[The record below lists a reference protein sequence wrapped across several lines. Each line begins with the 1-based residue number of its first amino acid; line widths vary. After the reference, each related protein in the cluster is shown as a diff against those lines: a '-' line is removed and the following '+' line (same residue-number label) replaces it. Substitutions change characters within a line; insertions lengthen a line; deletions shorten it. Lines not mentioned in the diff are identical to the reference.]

1 METICKS
8 SQCTTQR
15 NKVSKGRHLTSSTEV
30 LISPHAAGEEDEL
43 TVADVKAEEENEPK
57 EYPIASFVVKT

>member
-1 METICKS
+1 
-8 SQCTTQR
+8 
-15 NKVSKGRHLTSSTEV
+15 